1 MLNSTSVKVPYIGA
15 TPGADASTYNLF
27 STVVS
32 FPGAMWCSINN
43 CKRLVVNLTNP
54 QSLTLKGYT
63 SSDRGLNWVQVYDSG
78 IVAAPAAGQSNTFD
92 LLISEF
98 PDFKLD
104 VLNAGSA
111 QTGWNPN
118 MELQPH
124 QVKVT

>member
-1 MLNSTSVKVPYIGA
+1 MLNSTSVKVPYIG
-15 TPGADASTYNLF
+15 TVPGADANTYNLF

-32 FPGAMWCSINN
+32 FPGAMWCSIYNM
-43 CKRLVVNLTNP
+43 KRLVVNLTNP
-54 QSLTLKGYT
+54 QTLTAKGYT
-63 SSDRGLNWVQVYDSG
+63 SSDRGLNWTQVYDSG
-78 IVAAPAAGQSNTFD
+78 LITAPAAGQSNTLD

-104 VLNAGSA
+104 ILNAGVA
-111 QTGWNPN
+111 QTGWVVS